1 MSIKIKN
8 GGIMTV
14 FEEESG
20 TFYELAKNYM
30 DALLNLQRDE
40 AGRMII
46 KAVEEGTD
54 IKDIYIH
61 VFESSQHE
69 IGRLWQTNIITVAQE
84 HFCTAATQMIMSQLY
99 PYIFRTDKIGRRL
112 VASCVAGEMHE
123 MGVRMVA
130 DIFEMEGWDT
140 YYLGANTP
148 NESIIHTIIDL
159 KPDII
164 AISASIHYNI
174 AAVMDLIKTIR
185 NISEISNVK
194 IMVGGRPFLMAPELW
209 RKVGADGCPSN
220 AIKALSLADEL
231 ISSSKKLEEAH
242 VQ

>member
-1 MSIKIKN
+1 
-8 GGIMTV
+8 MTV

-20 TFYELAKNYM
+20 PFLELAKNYM
-30 DALLNLQRDE
+30 DALLNVQRDK
-40 AGRMII
+40 ASRMIL
-46 KAVEEGTD
+46 KAVEDGTD

-61 VFESSQHE
+61 VFGPSQHE
-69 IGRLWQTNIITVAQE
+69 IGRLWQTNKITVAQE

-123 MGVRMVA
+123 IGVRMVA

-148 NESIIHTIIDL
+148 NESIIQTIIDL

-174 AAVMDLIKTIR
+174 PAIKDLIKLIR
-185 NISEISNVK
+185 NTPDISNIK
-194 IMVGGRPFLMAPELW
+194 IMVGGRPFLLAPELW
-209 RKVGADGCPSN
+209 MKVGADGCPAN
-220 AIKALSLADEL
+220 AIKALYLADEL
-231 ISSSKKLEEAH
+231 ISSQKRVEEPHAKL
-242 VQ
+242 

>member
-1 MSIKIKN
+1 
-8 GGIMTV
+8 MTV

-20 TFYELAKNYM
+20 PFLEIAKNFM
-30 DALLNLQRDE
+30 DALLNVQRNE
-40 AGRMII
+40 ASRMIL
-46 KAVEEGTD
+46 KAVDEGMD

-69 IGRLWQTNIITVAQE
+69 IGRLWQTNKITVAQE

-99 PYIFRTDKIGRRL
+99 PYIFRTDNNGHRL
-112 VASCVAGEMHE
+112 VAACAAGEMHE

-148 NESIIHTIIDL
+148 NDSITQTIIDL
-159 KPDII
+159 KPDIV
-164 AISASIHYNI
+164 ALSASIHYNLG
-174 AAVMDLIKTIR
+174 AVKDLIKLIR
-185 NISEISNVK
+185 NTPDISNIK
-194 IMVGGRPFLMAPELW
+194 IMVGGRPFLLAPELW
-209 RKVGADGCPSN
+209 KKIGADGCPTN
-220 AIKALSLADEL
+220 AIEALSLADEL
-231 ISSSKKLEEAH
+231 ISSSKKMEETH

>member
-1 MSIKIKN
+1 MI
-8 GGIMTV
+8 V

-20 TFYELAKNYM
+20 PFFELAKNYK
-30 DALLNLQRDE
+30 DALLNVQRYE
-40 AGRMII
+40 ASRMIL

-69 IGRLWQTNIITVAQE
+69 IGRLWQNNKITVAQE

-112 VASCVAGEMHE
+112 VAACAAGEMHE

-148 NESIIHTIIDL
+148 NDSILQTIIEL
-159 KPDII
+159 KPDIV
-164 AISASIHYNI
+164 ALSASIHYNLG
-174 AAVMDLIKTIR
+174 AVKDLIKLIR
-185 NISEISNVK
+185 NTPDRSNIK
-194 IMVGGRPFLMAPELW
+194 IMVGGRPFLLAPELW
-209 RKVGADGCPSN
+209 EKVGADGCPAN
-220 AIKALSLADEL
+220 AIKALSLADEM
-231 ISSSKKLEEAH
+231 ISSQKQ
-242 VQ
+242 V

>member
-1 MSIKIKN
+1 
-8 GGIMTV
+8 MTV

-99 PYIFRTDKIGRRL
+99 PYI
-112 VASCVAGEMHE
+112 
-123 MGVRMVA
+123 
-130 DIFEMEGWDT
+130 
-140 YYLGANTP
+140 
-148 NESIIHTIIDL
+148 
-159 KPDII
+159 
-164 AISASIHYNI
+164 
-174 AAVMDLIKTIR
+174 
-185 NISEISNVK
+185 
-194 IMVGGRPFLMAPELW
+194 
-209 RKVGADGCPSN
+209 
-220 AIKALSLADEL
+220 
-231 ISSSKKLEEAH
+231 
-242 VQ
+242 

>member
-1 MSIKIKN
+1 
-8 GGIMTV
+8 MTV
-14 FEEESG
+14 FKEESEP
-20 TFYELAKNYM
+20 FFELAKNYK
-30 DALLNLQRDE
+30 DALLNVQRNE
-40 AGRMII
+40 ASRMIL

-69 IGRLWQTNIITVAQE
+69 IGRLWQTNKITVAQE

-99 PYIFRTDKIGRRL
+99 PYIFRTDKSGLRL
-112 VASCVAGEMHE
+112 VAACAAGEMHE
-123 MGVRMVA
+123 IGVRMVA

-148 NESIIHTIIDL
+148 NESIIQTIIDL

-174 AAVMDLIKTIR
+174 VAVMDLIKLIR
-185 NISEISNVK
+185 NTPDISNIK
-194 IMVGGRPFLMAPELW
+194 IMVGGRPFLLAPELW
-209 RKVGADGCPSN
+209 RKVGADGCPTN

-231 ISSSKKLEEAH
+231 ISSQKQVEESN
-242 VQ
+242 VR